1 LGLALDL
8 KFIEDNQ
15 SFSKVYTNEL
25 NYMQGP
31 VVDDLVI
38 APVDTTLAIYR
49 KDLFVMNKF
58 LTYTYDKK
66 EGLTYTY
73 DR

>member
-1 LGLALDL
+1 
-8 KFIEDNQ
+8 
-15 SFSKVYTNEL
+15 
-25 NYMQGP
+25 MQGP

-58 LTYTYDKK
+58 KMLPGHASLVRPYYYYKK
-66 EGLTYTY
+66 PISLEYVSKHMVEIFDPIAY
-73 DR
+73 FI

>member
-1 LGLALDL
+1 
-8 KFIEDNQ
+8 
-15 SFSKVYTNEL
+15 VYTNEL

-49 KDLFVMNKF
+49 KDLEV
-58 LTYTYDKK
+58 
-66 EGLTYTY
+66 E
-73 DR
+73 

>member
-1 LGLALDL
+1 LVLALDL

-49 KDLFVMNKF
+49 KDLFYISCILGKTNYLF
-58 LTYTYDKK
+58 F
-66 EGLTYTY
+66 
-73 DR
+73 